1 MSVHRK
7 CLAVFVV
14 FLCLSSLTLAQSAP
28 AGNPPAAASSAPSG
42 PVPETHPQGPVVP
55 AGTELHIRLRDTVS
69 SYGSKEGDPVLAI
82 VIQPVEV
89 DGHIVLPLNTELRGT
104 IARVRRI
111 GIGLSHETAQLDLR
125 FDTFLLPGG
134 QPEPIVGQ
142 ISAVDNSRETVD
154 DKGVIKGIRATASTS
169 KVITGLAISA
179 ASLDP
184 MSQLFAASAAVS
196 AFRIPES
203 EIIFPVGT
211 ELTYRVTEPISVSQQ
226 FPALPAF
233 VKSDEQEDQLT
244 ALIKPLPFRTSTTT
258 PVTPS
263 DLITLLYVGPEDS
276 IKKAFDAAGWVP
288 ADPLSTHSK
297 FGVMRSV
304 IENQGYREG
313 PVSVLT
319 LDGQQPTLVY
329 SKTLDTFFA
338 RHHLRIYS
346 QPGTYDGQPIF
357 SSTATHDSGIGINK
371 SAKSLIHLI
380 DEHIDEEQG
389 KVVDDLYLT
398 GCVQSVSYIDRPW
411 VPRDAKNA
419 TGDTLITDGRI
430 AVVRMNDCADPH
442 RADVADPWVA
452 NAKEKP
458 PVLERF
464 ERNTVL
470 YLRDDFFR
478 GNMAYQGYSGVR
490 TVWGM
495 THKKKDTG
503 APKMLN
509 VGGEQYEVVS
519 RPNLSMPK
527 GGPKDPA
534 SVKPS
539 FVLPGTR
546 RDYSTHLEFS
556 ASGGY
561 STFGGS
567 PFDIQHLIFKVDA
580 PPPLGFTDNLQEV
593 NRLHPGWAIAV
604 NARLN
609 SWKYFSN
616 EFGYAYNKAALTI
629 TTVSQIPD
637 FQVATLYD
645 DGQIRQYS
653 YNFIANAT
661 PNGKRFRPYAA
672 VGPVFQ
678 LIRLSSSTPGKNKV
692 LALTVKDVGL
702 IVDAYNFGSRPPLEG
717 GGIFQFGIQYGGGF
731 KYQVTPHF
739 FVRSD
744 FRETMSPQPN
754 WWGPSLPHLAGI
766 LGPGLITIT
775 PGPRNVPGPLRQQRY
790 SAGIGVS
797 F

>member
-1 MSVHRK
+1 VG
-7 CLAVFVV
+7 
-14 FLCLSSLTLAQSAP
+14 TL
-28 AGNPPAAASSAPSG
+28 
-42 PVPETHPQGPVVP
+42 
-55 AGTELHIRLRDTVS
+55 LHIRLRDTIS
-69 SYGSKEGDPVLAI
+69 SYGSKQDDPIGAI
-82 VIQPVEV
+82 LIQPVV
-89 DGHIVLPLNTELRGT
+89 LDGQIVLPLNTELRGT

-111 GIGLSHETAQLDLR
+111 GVGLSHEVAQLDLN
-125 FDTFLLPGG
+125 FDTLILPGG
-134 QPEPIVGQ
+134 KPESLIGH
-142 ISAVDNSRETVD
+142 IAAVDNSRETVD

-169 KVITGLAISA
+169 KVISGLAISA

-203 EIIFPVGT
+203 EIIFPTGT
-211 ELTYRVTEPISVSQQ
+211 ELTFRVTEPIPVTEH
-226 FPALPAF
+226 FPDLPEF
-233 VKSDEQEDQLT
+233 VHGEAQAEHLGE
-244 ALIKPLPFRTSTTT
+244 LIRPMPFRTATTAT
-258 PVTPS
+258 VTPS
-263 DLITLLYVGPEDS
+263 DLITLMYVGSEQS
-276 IKKAFDAAGWVP
+276 IKNAFVAAGWVP
-288 ADPLSTHSK
+288 ADPLSTQSK
-297 FGVMRSV
+297 YGVMRSV

-313 PVSVLT
+313 PVSTLT
-319 LDGQQPTLVY
+319 LDGQNPTLVY

-346 QPGTYDGQPIF
+346 QKGEFDGQPIF
-357 SSTATHDSGIGINK
+357 TSTATHDSGIGINK
-371 SAKSLIHLI
+371 AAKSLIHLI
-380 DEHIDEEQG
+380 DEHIDEERG
-389 KVVDDLYLT
+389 KVIDDLWLT
-398 GCVQSVSYIDRPW
+398 GCVDSVSYIDRPW

-430 AVVRMNDCADPH
+430 AVVRMNACADPH
-442 RADVADPWVA
+442 RADVPDPSVK
-452 NAKEKP
+452 NAKQKAP
-458 PVLERF
+458 AIERF

-478 GNMAYQGYSGVR
+478 GNIAYQGYSGVR
-490 TVWGM
+490 TIWGM
-495 THKKKDTG
+495 THKKPDTG

-519 RPNLSMPK
+519 RPSTNMPK

-534 SVKPS
+534 SVRPS
-539 FVLPGTR
+539 YVLPGTP
-546 RDYSTHLEFS
+546 RDYSTKLEFS
-556 ASGGY
+556 ISGGY

-567 PFDIQHLIFKVDA
+567 PYDVQHLTFVLNE
-580 PPPLGFTDNLQEV
+580 PPPIGYTDDVREI
-593 NRLHPGWAIAV
+593 NRLHPGWAIAL

-629 TTVSQIPD
+629 TGVSSIPGID
-637 FQVATLYD
+637 ITSLYD

-678 LIRLSSSTPGKNKV
+678 LIRLTSSTPTKNK
-692 LALTVKDVGL
+692 LLDFTVKDVGL

-717 GGIFQFGIQYGGGF
+717 GGIFQFGIQYGAGF
-731 KYQVTPHF
+731 KYQITPRF

-744 FRETMSPQPN
+744 FRETLSEQPN
-754 WWGPSLPHLAGI
+754 WWGKSLSHLEGI
-766 LGPGLITIT
+766 LGPGPLSVT
-775 PGPRNVPGPLRQQRY
+775 PGHRDVPGPLRQQRY